1 MHCVK
6 AGGDRQELHEAI
18 REHSVAAGNRVKGD
32 GAENDLLDRIK
43 ADPRFKAVHTEI
55 EKLIDP
61 KLFIGRAEQQVDDF
75 VNIHLKP
82 ILEENRDRIHAFKDP
97 KLNV

>member
-6 AGGDRQELHEAI
+6 EGGDRQDLHEAI
-18 REHSVAAGNRVKGD
+18 REHSVAAGNRVKRD

-43 ADPRFKAVHTEI
+43 KDAKFKAVHDKI
-55 EKLIDP
+55 EELIDP
-61 KLFIGRAEQQVDDF
+61 KLFIGRAAEQVDDF
-75 VNIHLKP
+75 IKNHVAPALREHQ
-82 ILEENRDRIHAFKDP
+82 ERIHAFKQP